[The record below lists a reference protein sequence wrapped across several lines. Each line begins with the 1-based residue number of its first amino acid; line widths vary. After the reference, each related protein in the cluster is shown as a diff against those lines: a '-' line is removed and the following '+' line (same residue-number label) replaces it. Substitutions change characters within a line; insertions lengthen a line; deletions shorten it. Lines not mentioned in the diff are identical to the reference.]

1 MSFQWT
7 VVASFVYAEMAFIIL
22 MMLPWI
28 RPTVWSKIFR
38 SRIVRFFERYS
49 YIVHYTCGGIL
60 VLLFLDS
67 VRETRKYASVD
78 LSLGVTTQ
86 LPSQAD
92 TLIHLRLFR
101 SQRNFYLSGFA
112 LFLWLVCR
120 RMITLISQEAQL
132 ICAADASMRQATSA
146 SAVAEK
152 YLQEQGKLKKDV
164 DGELKLDDK
173 LAQEVMELRKRLKA
187 VEGDRDAMRE
197 QAGGMKKEYD
207 RLMTD
212 FDRLQ
217 NLAEDA
223 GEENE
228 GKKLA

>member
-7 VVASFVYAEMAFIIL
+7 VVASFVYAEMVFILL

-28 RPTVWSKIFR
+28 RPTTWSKIFR
-38 SRIVRFFERYS
+38 SRIVRFLERYKH
-49 YIVHYTCGGIL
+49 IFMYTVGGIL

-67 VRETRKYASVD
+67 IRETKKYGSVD
-78 LSLGVTTQ
+78 LSIPVTTQ

-101 SQRNFYLSGFA
+101 SQRNLYLSGFA
-112 LFLWLVCR
+112 LFLWLVIR
-120 RMITLISQEAQL
+120 RMIQLISREAQL
-132 ICAADASMRQATSA
+132 MAAADAAMSQATSA
-146 SAVAEK
+146 NAVAEK
-152 YLQEQGKLKKDV
+152 VLKDAGQLNP
-164 DGELKLDDK
+164 GEGDSVEDK
-173 LAQEVMELRKRLKA
+173 LTREVLELRKRLKS
-187 VEGDRDAMRE
+187 VESDREAMRD
-197 QAGGMKKEYD
+197 QATGLKKEYD

-223 GEENE
+223 GEESE
-228 GKKLA
+228 GKKIA